1 MKTKALIKTVG
12 YLDVR
17 KYWHYGVNPAF
28 FGKQKITPGS
38 VISVE
43 GQDDFGV
50 VLWHGSRWISTNRRR
65 KTFRAA
71 INLLIAQTVKK

>member
-12 YLDVR
+12 YIDGR
-17 KYWHYGVNPAF
+17 KYWHYAVNPAF
-28 FGKQKITPGS
+28 FGKQKSVRGS
-38 VISVE
+38 VISLE
-43 GQDDFGV
+43 GGHDFGV
-50 VLWHGSRWISTNRRR
+50 VLWNGSRWISTNRRR